1 MSYSFIQ
8 HIGFLLFALVVFIVC
23 QDPSTDSSQD
33 TEVIC
38 GGFLIFDSAS
48 SDLKKQIQYGQ
59 ITVQS
64 FTTEMVLK
72 ESVNLANSGYY
83 FFPVD
88 SNEPF
93 ILKIS
98 GPYGMSFE
106 PEQIVISPSEDSSI
120 REQCAK
126 DINFKFLGFSVEG
139 QVSTFGTN
147 EGPSG
152 VNLELYNQK
161 GELLQTTLTTTHG
174 TFKFKAIY
182 PQEEKYVIQPEE
194 DIIEM
199 FDDKHNKLEFDINI
213 NKNNYLER
221 ALIIKGYK
229 LSGEVQ
235 TSEGE
240 AMKNAIV
247 MIYSHN
253 AALVKDYTCSNK
265 VVPKGNKDDF
275 IYNSLSPFCTIVSD
289 NEGYFSFVN
298 IPYGKFTVRAIYQN
312 QYLSYVISPEEKE
325 IDIKHQ
331 DYIIPEPF
339 VVNTFSIYGEVKNAK
354 GKGVP
359 NVTIKING
367 QVKAVTDKNGIYI
380 LENIKEGVYDLEGQ
394 KDDMSFE
401 PLTSLKISP
410 HQESLQELSVS
421 TYKLCGQIM
430 IETDGY
436 SMSKR
441 NVILENEENKG
452 EKRIMTDQAGKYC
465 FDVKP
470 GKYKVYPVI
479 NQEEKNSDLYLQP
492 ESRDITI
499 DEASSNDANFYQ
511 SKVKVSGKIICL
523 NKCDDSIKIKLINAK
538 NDEVKTAEINK
549 DTFSFEFNNIF
560 SGFYKLAIIK
570 PEWCWE
576 NEDLEVKVQNVD
588 ITNMNFKQIGYTF
601 LYSSQ
606 HDIEI
611 EWNNVESNQTGK
623 IFLDKTKDKTCLP
636 QEGAYTLKPKSCY
649 KYAEKTFSY
658 DTKNINSLE
667 FVPTEF
673 RTNGKIEIDDTVVSL
688 LKIKNITSINVVI
701 KIDEVDTTSAIKKP
715 YKNLNLKLKNQKENN
730 FYFFTKPNTQFVITP
745 VINTTLSTSEVF
757 STLLFI
763 TKDKKISVREE
774 CNEDSDEMKFY
785 LKKGVIYKGKVT
797 PLMEGIKITALTKSE
812 KIIISTSQTD
822 AKGEYKIGPLS
833 SEEEYEL
840 KAEKEGYKLTKI
852 NQSDF
857 TAERLSFLKIK
868 TQDNNG
874 KPLAEVILSL
884 SSSEGGFSLNNRT
897 NSEGVFNFIDLSS
910 GEYYIKPLYK
920 EYEFNEKQKPITIK
934 GGEQI
939 EQVLVAKRVAY
950 SIFGKVNNLNKEK
963 VEGLYVQAY
972 NTKTK
977 TVQETPIDKNGEY
990 RLKGLIPQNTY
1001 TISIKIPSSSLIEK
1015 ALPTSIPVTVG
1026 NEDTTGVD
1034 FVVLQRSKTIDVRA
1048 YLRYVN
1054 ETEMC
1059 PLSKAQN
1066 IHVEMSKPDEG
1077 DEHILK
1083 TVKLSN
1089 SCQFVFRNLQKTKY
1103 HFRVIE
1109 KINNIEKQLYE
1120 TTVDLSDEREISNG
1134 VKTLLI
1140 DIEKSKKNTR
1150 NNLNYTI
1157 YSPLFLFIMILAILK
1172 WDITVVILNDYI
1184 LFPIQVVLV
1193 TLGLQKIDIF
1203 KYLIYQIL

>member
-1 MSYSFIQ
+1 MSYSFLQ
-8 HIGFLLFALVVFIVC
+8 HIGFLLLALVVFIAC
-23 QDPSTDSSQD
+23 QDPSADSSQD
-33 TEVIC
+33 SETIC
-38 GGFLIFDSAS
+38 GGFLVFDSAS
-48 SDLKKQIQYGQ
+48 SDLKKQIQYGK

-106 PEQIVISPSEDSSI
+106 PEQIVVSPSEDSSI
-120 REQCAK
+120 KEQCAK

-147 EGPSG
+147 EGPNG
-152 VNLELYNQK
+152 VNLGLYNTK

-182 PQEEKYVIQPEE
+182 PQKEKYVIKPKK
-194 DIIEM
+194 DIISM
-199 FDDKHNKLEFDINI
+199 FDAKYNKLEFDINI
-213 NKNNYLER
+213 NKTNYFER

-229 LSGEVQ
+229 LSGQVQ
-235 TSEGE
+235 TSEGKP
-240 AMKNAIV
+240 MKNAIV

-253 AALVKDYTCSNK
+253 ATLVKDYSCANK

-275 IYNSLSPFCTIVSD
+275 KYNSLSPFCTIVSD
-289 NEGYFSFVN
+289 SEGYFSFVN

-312 QYLSYVISPEEKE
+312 DYLSYVISPEEKE

-331 DYIIPEPF
+331 DFVIPEPF
-339 VVNTFSIYGEVKNAK
+339 VVNTFSIFGKVKNAK

-367 QVKAVTDKNGIYI
+367 QVKAVTDKNGIYV
-380 LENIKEGVYDLEGQ
+380 LENMKEGVYDLEGQ
-394 KDDMSFE
+394 KDDMIFE
-401 PLTSLKISP
+401 PLTSLQISP
-410 HQESLQELSVS
+410 LLPNLQDLSVS

-430 IETDGY
+430 IEADGY
-436 SMSKR
+436 SVSKR

-479 NQEEKNSDLYLQP
+479 NQEEKNSDLHLQP

-499 DEASSNDANFYQ
+499 DEASINDANFYQ

-538 NDEVKTAEINK
+538 NDEVKTAEISK
-549 DTFSFEFNNIF
+549 ETFTFEFNNIF
-560 SGFYKLAIIK
+560 SGLYKLAIIK

-576 NEDLEVKVQNVD
+576 NEDLEVKVQNAD
-588 ITNMNFKQIGYTF
+588 IKEMNFKQIGYTF

-606 HDIEI
+606 HDIEV
-611 EWNNVESNQTGK
+611 EWSNVESKKNGT

-636 QEGAYTLKPKSCY
+636 QEGSYTIEPKSCY
-649 KYAEKTFSY
+649 KYSEKTFSY

-667 FVPTEF
+667 FVPSEF
-673 RTNGKIEIDDTVVSL
+673 RTNGKIEIDEPVLKL
-688 LKIKNITSINVVI
+688 LKKNNITSVNVVI
-701 KIDEVDTTSAIKKP
+701 KIDEVDSTNQYLKKQ
-715 YKNLNLKLKNQKENN
+715 YKNLNLKLKSQKENN

-745 VINTTLSTSEVF
+745 VINTTSSSNEVF
-757 STLLFI
+757 TTLLFI
-763 TKDKKISVREE
+763 SKDKKISVREE
-774 CNEDSDEMKFY
+774 CNEDPEEMKFY

-797 PLMEGIKITALTKSE
+797 PPMEGIKITALTKSE

-822 AKGEYKIGPLS
+822 KNGNYQIGPLS

-840 KAEKEGYKLTKI
+840 KAEKEGFKLTKVDK
-852 NQSDF
+852 SDF
-857 TAERLSFLKIK
+857 IAEKLSFLKIK
-868 TQDNNG
+868 TQDSNG
-874 KPLAEVILSL
+874 KPLPGVILSL

-920 EYEFNEKQKPITIK
+920 EYEFDDKQKPITIK
-934 GGEQI
+934 GGEHI
-939 EQVLVAKRVAY
+939 EQVLIAKRVAY

-990 RLKGLIPQNTY
+990 RLKGLIPNNTY
-1001 TISIKIPSSSLIEK
+1001 SISIKIPSSSLIEK
-1015 ALPTSIPVTVG
+1015 ALPTSIPVTV
-1026 NEDTTGVD
+1026 ERKDRTGVD
-1034 FVVLQRSKTIDVRA
+1034 FVVLQRSKTVDVRA

-1066 IHVEMSKPDEG
+1066 IHIEMSKPDEG

-1109 KINNIEKQLYE
+1109 KVNTIEKQIYE
-1120 TTVDLSDEREISNG
+1120 TTVDLSDERDISNG
-1134 VKTLLI
+1134 VKTLLV
-1140 DIEKSKKNTR
+1140 DIEKSKKNTGD
-1150 NNLNYTI
+1150 NLNYTI
-1157 YSPLFLFIMILAILK
+1157 YSPLFLFIMILVILK
-1172 WDITVVILNDYI
+1172 WDITVIILNDYI
-1184 LFPIQVVLV
+1184 LSPIQVVLV
-1193 TLGLQKIDIF
+1193 TLGLQKKRKIN
-1203 KYLIYQIL
+1203 

>member
-1 MSYSFIQ
+1 MNKFTTIHPKLFNNKSKSVTPDWIANLDIEHIKEKESLNVSF
-8 HIGFLLFALVVFIVC
+8 
-23 QDPSTDSSQD
+23 D
-33 TEVIC
+33 
-38 GGFLIFDSAS
+38 
-48 SDLKKQIQYGQ
+48 KKEAWAEKT
-59 ITVQS
+59 TVQRDNRNYNS
-64 FTTEMVLK
+64 KEITANLNNNEILLSKIELSKFLKNKYYDVKEANVKNNSINLKTIISNIPGEFNFVYNVQNHKIENNDIFTY
-72 ESVNLANSGYY
+72 N
-83 FFPVD
+83 D
-88 SNEPF
+88 NEYPF
-93 ILKIS
+93 NKM
-98 GPYGMSFE
+98 GFE
-106 PEQIVISPSEDSSI
+106 ECLNDIKNKKVTSSI
-120 REQCAK
+120 
-126 DINFKFLGFSVEG
+126 
-139 QVSTFGTN
+139 
-147 EGPSG
+147 
-152 VNLELYNQK
+152 
-161 GELLQTTLTTTHG
+161 
-174 TFKFKAIY
+174 
-182 PQEEKYVIQPEE
+182 
-194 DIIEM
+194 
-199 FDDKHNKLEFDINI
+199 
-213 NKNNYLER
+213 
-221 ALIIKGYK
+221 
-229 LSGEVQ
+229 
-235 TSEGE
+235 
-240 AMKNAIV
+240 
-247 MIYSHN
+247 
-253 AALVKDYTCSNK
+253 
-265 VVPKGNKDDF
+265 
-275 IYNSLSPFCTIVSD
+275 
-289 NEGYFSFVN
+289 
-298 IPYGKFTVRAIYQN
+298 
-312 QYLSYVISPEEKE
+312 
-325 IDIKHQ
+325 
-331 DYIIPEPF
+331 
-339 VVNTFSIYGEVKNAK
+339 
-354 GKGVP
+354 
-359 NVTIKING
+359 
-367 QVKAVTDKNGIYI
+367 
-380 LENIKEGVYDLEGQ
+380 
-394 KDDMSFE
+394 
-401 PLTSLKISP
+401 
-410 HQESLQELSVS
+410 
-421 TYKLCGQIM
+421 
-430 IETDGY
+430 
-436 SMSKR
+436 
-441 NVILENEENKG
+441 
-452 EKRIMTDQAGKYC
+452 
-465 FDVKP
+465 
-470 GKYKVYPVI
+470 
-479 NQEEKNSDLYLQP
+479 
-492 ESRDITI
+492 
-499 DEASSNDANFYQ
+499 
-511 SKVKVSGKIICL
+511 
-523 NKCDDSIKIKLINAK
+523 
-538 NDEVKTAEINK
+538 
-549 DTFSFEFNNIF
+549 
-560 SGFYKLAIIK
+560 
-570 PEWCWE
+570 
-576 NEDLEVKVQNVD
+576 KVQNVD

-611 EWNNVESNQTGK
+611 EWKNVESNQKGK

-636 QEGAYTLKPKSCY
+636 QEGAYTLEPKSCY

-673 RTNGKIEIDDTVVSL
+673 RTNGKIEIDDTAVSL
-688 LKIKNITSINVVI
+688 LKEKNITSINVVI
-701 KIDEVDTTSAIKKP
+701 KIDEVDTTSDIKKP

-797 PLMEGIKITALTKSE
+797 PTMEGIKITALTKSE

-852 NQSDF
+852 NKSDF
-857 TAERLSFLKIK
+857 TAEKLSFLKIK

-874 KPLAEVILSL
+874 KPLVGVILSL

-934 GGEQI
+934 GGEHI
-939 EQVLVAKRVAY
+939 EQVLVAKRVAF

-1109 KINNIEKQLYE
+1109 KINNIEKQIYE

-1140 DIEKSKKNTR
+1140 DIEKSKKNIGD
-1150 NNLNYTI
+1150 NLNYTI